1 MPEGASEIARAEFVE
16 IEEGTPRRVTR
27 TGSTLHEE
35 PAPPDEEL
43 SELCEAMV
51 FDNQIVE

>member
-16 IEEGTPRRVTR
+16 IEKCKPDGVRHMDNTPQRQK
-27 TGSTLHEE
+27 
-35 PAPPDEEL
+35 APPDEEL
-43 SELCEAMV
+43 SELCDAMV

>member
-16 IEEGTPRRVTR
+16 IEKCKPDGVRRMDNTPQRQK
-27 TGSTLHEE
+27 
-35 PAPPDEEL
+35 APHDAEL